1 MSTADP
7 QAQDALAEENVA
19 TTTDSVEATP
29 APVKHVVKTDPKT
42 GEHLGTGRRKSSV
55 ARVRL
60 KQGNGSVQINGR
72 DLKEYFPHEQ
82 DQNAVMAPLHDTGY
96 AGKVDVRILVI
107 GGGPTGQSG
116 ACRMGL
122 GRALLSMDAEV
133 GHQLKDNGHLT
144 RDSRMKERKKYGL
157 HGARRGTQFSK
168 R

>member
-7 QAQDALAEENVA
+7 QTED
-19 TTTDSVEATP
+19 TTTATVEATP
-29 APVKHVVKTDPKT
+29 APVEHVVKTDPKT
-42 GEHLGTGRRKSSV
+42 GEHLGTGRRKSGV
-55 ARVRL
+55 ARVRV
-60 KQGNGSVQINGR
+60 KAGSGKITINDR
-72 DLKEYFPHEQ
+72 ELSEYFPHEQ
-82 DQNAVMAPLHDTGY
+82 DQNAVMAPIRDSGY
-96 AGKVDVRILVI
+96 EGKIDVRILVT

-122 GRALLSMDAEV
+122 GRALLSMDAAV

>member
-1 MSTADP
+1 MP
-7 QAQDALAEENVA
+7 AE
-19 TTTDSVEATP
+19 TTTTEVVEPTP
-29 APVKHVVKTDPKT
+29 APVKHIEKTDPKT

-55 ARVRL
+55 ARVRV
-60 KQGNGSVQINGR
+60 QSGSGKLVING
-72 DLKEYFPHEQ
+72 KELNDYFPNEQ
-82 DQNAVMAPLHDTGY
+82 DQNAVMAPIRDSNY
-96 AGKVDVRILVI
+96 VGKIDVRISVL
-107 GGGPTGQSG
+107 GGGPSGQSG